1 MENYILPKKQAIVV
15 FFVFAFGYFLS
26 CLLRA
31 ITATLSPVLTSEFN
45 LLAADLGLLA
55 GGYFLGFACMQIPL
69 GYLLD
74 KYGPK
79 KIVSSFLL
87 IALVGTGSFA
97 LAESFSGLL
106 VSRILIG
113 VGVSAC
119 LMAPLTGY
127 RIWYAEN
134 QQQRA
139 NSWMLMIA
147 SLGFLSSTLPVQLL
161 LPSLGWRWIF
171 GGIAILILIS
181 IFLMLIFIPKW
192 RLDSQRLIREKQLTL
207 RRLKALMDIVS
218 ENDDMK
224 ADAEIIHEKYKFKL
238 ATLDEMESE
247 IKSKLEE
254 RLIELDTQMK
264 SAKMLSFDAK
274 VQFKSNEISEATFE
288 TVKSCTT
295 EVIEH
300 VTHEQSEISNV
311 KSRIADLE
319 LEVQEI
325 TSPAEAN
332 IQESAVTYLET
343 PEPQQV
349 IQTILPEAPTEPIV
363 TPSEPIEAQVSP
375 IPEPPTESEV
385 TFAFPEP
392 PQQVTSETSHDD
404 NDNDWLARMEAQ

>member
-1 MENYILPKKQAIVV
+1 MKL
-15 FFVFAFGYFLS
+15 
-26 CLLRA
+26 C
-31 ITATLSPVLTSEFN
+31 EFN
-45 LLAADLGLLA
+45 LTKTKNISYTLSVI
-55 GGYFLGFACMQIPL
+55 QISL
-69 GYLLD
+69 VITMTNDDIEIIGKNVKD
-74 KYGPK
+74 MYGTFMGK
-79 KIVSSFLL
+79 V
-87 IALVGTGSFA
+87 VGTITEIDGSIQ
-97 LAESFSGLL
+97 SVGIDCGSQGLQQIQFEQL
-106 VSRILIG
+106 VAQG
-113 VGVSAC
+113 DNV
-119 LMAPLTGY
+119 
-127 RIWYAEN
+127 
-134 QQQRA
+134 
-139 NSWMLMIA
+139 
-147 SLGFLSSTLPVQLL
+147 
-161 LPSLGWRWIF
+161 
-171 GGIAILILIS
+171 
-181 IFLMLIFIPKW
+181 IFIPKW

-238 ATLDEMESE
+238 ASLDEMESE
-247 IKSKLEE
+247 IKSKLEG

-311 KSRIADLE
+311 QSRIADLE

-325 TSPAEAN
+325 TTPAEAK
-332 IQESAVTYLET
+332 IQESAVSYLET

-349 IQTILPEAPTEPIV
+349 VQTILPEAPTEPIV
-363 TPSEPIEAQVSP
+363 TPSEPIEAQVHP

-392 PQQVTSETSHDD
+392 PQQVKSETSNDD